1 MPPPT
6 DKISAIALIV
16 STLAGGGVGV
26 SYMDLNSDVAV
37 NKAQISANKE
47 LKEEQFEFIQKEL
60 SEIKQLVKE
69 KD

>member
-47 LKEEQFEFIQKEL
+47 LKEEQFDYIQKEL

>member
-37 NKAQISANKE
+37 NKAQIASNKE
-47 LKEEQFEFIQKEL
+47 LTSQQFEFIKNEL

>member
-6 DKISAIALIV
+6 DKLSAIALIV

-37 NKAQISANKE
+37 NKAQIVSNKE
-47 LKEEQFEFIQKEL
+47 LTSQQFEFIKNEL
-60 SEIKQLVKE
+60 SDIKQLVKE